1 MHYFSLSPK
10 RHNGMESMIQ
20 VNWWALGMKKEED
33 NLLRKGENMREKMS
47 YKPNYLNVSKEANS

>member
-1 MHYFSLSPK
+1 
-10 RHNGMESMIQ
+10 MESMIQ
-20 VNWWALGMKKEED
+20 VNRQALGMKKEED